1 MKILQ
6 RARDALMKNRDT
18 TTHYEIFRNG
28 IPKYQLI
35 WSNNTK
41 QFLINGKEVDEKTW
55 DEEIKKDKK

>member
-1 MKILQ
+1 
-6 RARDALMKNRDT
+6 MKNEDT

-41 QFLINGKEVDEKTW
+41 RFLIDGKEVDEQTW